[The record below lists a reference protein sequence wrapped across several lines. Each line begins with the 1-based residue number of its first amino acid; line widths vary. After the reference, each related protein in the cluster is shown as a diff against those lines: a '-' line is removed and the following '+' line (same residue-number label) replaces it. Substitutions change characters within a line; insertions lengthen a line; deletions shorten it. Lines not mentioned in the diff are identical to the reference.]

1 MILWLL
7 VSQAGRRAAGQPHP
21 EEPEVLTLPVDPEAL
36 TIPVDHNAFTPPE
49 DPEDPKVLAT
59 PASG

>member
-1 MILWLL
+1 
-7 VSQAGRRAAGQPHP
+7 VDP
-21 EEPEVLTLPVDPEAL
+21 EALTLRADPEAL
-36 TIPVDHNAFTPPE
+36 TIPADPEAFAPPE